1 MRIQHKRIFI
11 RLLNKII
18 SCLLVMALVMA
29 SAGVPVNASERA
41 DITTDSTIESEGE
54 NQENQET
61 VTNTEEE
68 QSTSDEV
75 VREIGEIEI
84 LPEEEIQTPISE
96 PEDVQSEEESVEEDI
111 IEESSEVEIIEEEPD
126 IVQEMEVII
135 EENSEENP
143 DEALVTDDDPME
155 LRYRKKA
162 VDQASLI
169 PISSVMAD
177 EWPNSNDFSDKIIE
191 YNHGIYSENKNISKG
206 IDVSKYQK
214 DIDWEKVKEDGVEF
228 AFIRVGFRGYGST
241 GSLNDDIKY
250 KDNIEGALKAGIP
263 VGVYMFSQAISV
275 YEAVEEADYIL
286 ERIEDYNITLPV
298 IMDYEFAGDYGRLEN
313 AHLSKEEATEVCN
326 AFCERVSEEGYEA
339 MLYADYGMLRDH
351 LYPSRI
357 EDKYKIWIARWNDA
371 TEYEGEYASWQFSDI
386 GRVEGICDSSGY
398 IATDLNFGYGLLD
411 IPVTLN
417 SKGGMFGDSE
427 EITITL
433 EQGTTLLEADY
444 KLPKKEGRTFRG
456 WSEDRSSQK
465 ATYNFSEPII
475 ATKLELYAVWRKK
488 KDKKV
493 TVLETGPDTAAIT
506 EDDKTGGTES
516 DRKPTKKKRLIINL
530 SPKRAALPG
539 HVFVKYLDADSF
551 NSENIAQYKLTPGG
565 VKPEIELYYEPYGC
579 DPSATEP
586 SENAVLLVPG
596 KDYGIRYINY
606 KDVAEYNKTGIFGIN
621 RAPVINIIGGNDYI
635 GNLYFRYTIY

>member
-11 RLLNKII
+11 RLFNKII

-29 SAGVPVNASERA
+29 SAGVPVNASEPA
-41 DITTDSTIESEGE
+41 DITADSTIESEGE

-75 VREIGEIEI
+75 VRKIGEIEI

-155 LRYRKKA
+155 VRYRKKA

-191 YNHGIYSENKNISKG
+191 YNHGIYSENINISKG

-313 AHLSKEEATEVCN
+313 AHLSKDEATEVCN

-357 EDKYKIWIARWNDA
+357 EDKYKIWIARWNDD

-398 IATDLNFGYGLLD
+398 IPTDLNFGYGLLD
-411 IPVTLN
+411 IPVTLH
-417 SKGGMFGDSE
+417 SMGGRFGNEDVSD
-427 EITITL
+427 EITVML
-433 EQGTTLLEADY
+433 EQGMSLLDANI
-444 KLPKKEGRTFRG
+444 KLPKKENRTFRG
-456 WSEDRSSQK
+456 WSDNKEINK
-465 ATYNFSEPII
+465 AVFNFASPII
-475 ATKLELYAVWRKK
+475 SRELNLYAVWRKK
-488 KDKKV
+488 KNREKQEIV
-493 TVLETGPDTAAIT
+493 T
-506 EDDKTGGTES
+506 
-516 DRKPTKKKRLIINL
+516 KPTDDFIKETKKGQAGVEETAKLTDVIMSDKSSLN
-530 SPKRAALPG
+530 G
-539 HVFVKYLDADSF
+539 HLFVRFLDADMI
-551 NSENIAQYKLTPGG
+551 NSENVAGYKYLGKKVEPM
-565 VKPEIELYYEPYGC
+565 VELYYEPFGC
-579 DPSATEP
+579 DELSNEL
-586 SENAVLLVPG
+586 SENAILLTEG
-596 KDYGIRYINY
+596 EDYRIRHVNNRHAALYD
-606 KDVAEYNKTGIFGIN
+606 DVNKLGLSS
-621 RAPVINIIGGNDYI
+621 APTINIIGRKDYKGSVNI
-635 GNLYFRYTIY
+635 RYSIYK